1 MRKASPALV
10 VEVRPIPPADAR
22 VRKLI
27 GMLDELQTAVYPAES
42 NHLDS
47 IETLERDNVT
57 FFAAFLDGE
66 VVGCGAVKRMS
77 ERYGEIKR
85 MYVEPSARG
94 RGVGKALLV
103 ALEFSLLRARHRP
116 GTTGDGHPPARG
128 ARPLRAVWVLP
139 YPPVRRLSRRSA
151 KRISR
156 EAARLSAAAQRKSCT
171 GCDRSGVGPC
181 RGGSDPVVF
190 APTGSRGSGVH
201 SYPCPGHSAAR
212 ARCVPSLLR
221 FPSRRWRTAHRIPNR
236 GRSTPTTR
244 KRSRRGSSSIA
255 ERCTRARGCGGGRP
269 CARST

>member
-103 ALEFSLLRARHRP
+103 ALEFSLLAH
-116 GTTGDGHPPARG
+116 GIG
-128 ARPLRAVWVLP
+128 L
-139 YPPVRRLSRRSA
+139 
-151 KRISR
+151 
-156 EAARLSAAAQRKSCT
+156 ARLET
-171 GCDRSGVGPC
+171 GIRQPE
-181 RGGSDPVVF
+181 
-190 APTGSRGSGVH
+190 ALAL
-201 SYPCPGHSAAR
+201 YE
-212 ARCVPSLLR
+212 RCGYS
-221 FPSRRWRTAHRIPNR
+221 RIPPFGAYR
-236 GRSTPTTR
+236 EDPLSVFLE
-244 KRSRRGSSSIA
+244 KRLV
-255 ERCTRARGCGGGRP
+255 
-269 CARST
+269 